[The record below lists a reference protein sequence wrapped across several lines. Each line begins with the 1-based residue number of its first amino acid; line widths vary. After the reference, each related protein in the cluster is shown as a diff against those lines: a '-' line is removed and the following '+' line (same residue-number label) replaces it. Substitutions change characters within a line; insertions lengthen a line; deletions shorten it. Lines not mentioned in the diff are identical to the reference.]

1 MQPFSFSGSGVNV
14 GFGGIEK
21 ILSGRTAE
29 SGISTAS
36 MEIQHT
42 APGKCGL
49 STTSQSPPKPSPR
62 TSIGVP
68 ARTALTTSYAEPGP
82 SQQSVSAS
90 ILGRSSPGVG
100 VALST
105 AGAPVDVSPPVSGVS
120 VEVAEA
126 LGVFVDSSGPDPGAA
141 GSTVDAVE
149 VNLFSREEPRAASA
163 PMMTTATRAAIRPYS
178 MAVAPYSLPAR

>member
-49 STTSQSPPKPSPR
+49 STTSQSPPKPSPS
-62 TSIGVP
+62 TSIGLP

-82 SQQSVSAS
+82 SQQSVSDN

-105 AGAPVDVSPPVSGVS
+105 AGAPVDVSASVFGVS

-126 LGVFVDSSGPDPGAA
+126 LDVPVAKIYGVITFYHLFRLSKPGRNRVRRPLPPSGRETGF
-141 GSTVDAVE
+141 
-149 VNLFSREEPRAASA
+149 LF
-163 PMMTTATRAAIRPYS
+163 
-178 MAVAPYSLPAR
+178 